1 MINGTVR
8 TKIRIIIADP
18 TSIRRDIADAIANQ
32 ADMEIVGE
40 TLDAIGLLIAV
51 REKKADAVI
60 LAADSDIPGLC
71 SHLLAEYPSLVVLA
85 LSTGGGKAVLEQL
98 CPACREITNPS
109 AERVVAALREAVREP
124 CGWTEGG

>member
-8 TKIRIIIADP
+8 KIRIILADQP
-18 TSIRRDIADAIANQ
+18 SIWRDIADAIAHQ

-40 TLDAIGLLIAV
+40 TLDAFGLLIAV
-51 REKKADAVI
+51 REKKADAVV
-60 LAADSDIPGLC
+60 LPADSEIPGLC

-85 LSTGGGKAVLEQL
+85 LSTGGKKAVLEQL

-109 AERVVAALREAVREP
+109 VERVLAALREAVREP
-124 CGWTEGG
+124 CGWLEGG